1 MKPFISV
8 IINTYNYGRFI
19 EETIESALAQ
29 DYPAERTEIIV
40 VDDGSTD
47 DTPERVKK
55 YEGRVR
61 YFRTENG
68 DQCSA
73 VTFGYTQAKGDLLAL
88 LDGDDLWLPNK
99 LSRVAEEFAKDPR
112 TVMVYHK
119 YVFCDGASS
128 WGPERFNEVSG
139 DVLADRRK
147 LVAYSAAPTSSL
159 VFRRDPF
166 QPLTKIPLK
175 PGFMY
180 DTFLFTAVVFLGPV
194 ACIPEVLAK
203 NRVHGK
209 NRWAA
214 DQGGI
219 DEEKIKRRIARR
231 KLTIEVLRDWIEVN
245 APESARPQAR
255 ILLRRSL
262 LIQQAHE
269 LRLKPSRLRAFAHQ
283 VRYNRMYGR
292 IMSPGELAYQWIYAA
307 GLLVLGQGRALYL
320 EGVRTRVNRVLR
332 HFRGGTAAEQRR
344 QPV

>member
-1 MKPFISV
+1 MAAPFISV

-29 DYPAERTEIIV
+29 DYPAERMEIIV

-47 DTPERVKK
+47 DTSERVKK

-73 VTFGYTQAKGDLLAL
+73 VTFGVGQAKGNLLAL

-119 YVFCDGASS
+119 YVFWDGANS
-128 WGPERFNEVSG
+128 WGPERFAEVSG

-147 LVAYSAAPTSSL
+147 LIAYSAAPTSSL
-159 VFRRDPF
+159 VFRRDAF
-166 QPLTKIPLK
+166 EPLTRIPLK

-180 DTFLFTAVVFLGPV
+180 DTFLFTAVLFLGPV

-214 DQGGI
+214 GQAGP
-219 DEEKIKRRIARR
+219 DEEKARRRIARR
-231 KLTIEVLRDWIEVN
+231 QSTIEVLRDWISAN

-255 ILLRRSL
+255 ILLQRSL

-269 LRLKPSRLRAFAHQ
+269 LRLNPSRMRAFAHQ
-283 VRYNRMYGR
+283 LRYNRMYGP
-292 IMSPGELAYQWIYAA
+292 IMPPRELAYQWVYAV
-307 GLLVLGQGRALYL
+307 GLLVLGEHAHYL
-320 EGVRTRVNRVLR
+320 EGVRTRLNRLLQ
-332 HFRGGTAAEQRR
+332 HFRNDATADQHR